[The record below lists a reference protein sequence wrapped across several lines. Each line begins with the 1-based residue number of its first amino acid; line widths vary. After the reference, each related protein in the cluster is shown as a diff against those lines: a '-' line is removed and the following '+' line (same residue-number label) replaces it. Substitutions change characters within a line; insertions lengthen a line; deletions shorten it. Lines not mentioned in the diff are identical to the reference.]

1 MEVGGLL
8 HRDQHEGGIQ
18 TLSTQTQRVANRS
31 KRLIRAV
38 YGNEDLHGANAGEV
52 RAIGQAGSS

>member
-1 MEVGGLL
+1 
-8 HRDQHEGGIQ
+8 
-18 TLSTQTQRVANRS
+18 VANRS